1 MHLLASPIFFH
12 KGSLTAIPTLFPH
25 LTPCLVDR
33 WWSRLTFIILTCGGK
48 TSSAN
53 MECEVS
59 LPCAFP
65 HEDARSWDP
74 RAPVAYQF
82 QDSLDLGSLWRGLGG
97 LLSISKPVRMTD
109 GMESAWDWHKLTED
123 CIDGSSWNWCTGIEE
138 KGDLLSV
145 CACSLLL
152 QCSFLSLGVICYLSV
167 SYVFSFSH
175 MRLYHICPVGFT

>member
-1 MHLLASPIFFH
+1 MILKIRFFLDLQTCFCTNFMEIDAAP
-12 KGSLTAIPTLFPH
+12 KRIKLQRSA
-25 LTPCLVDR
+25 
-33 WWSRLTFIILTCGGK
+33 WWQI
-48 TSSAN
+48 
-53 MECEVS
+53 E
-59 LPCAFP
+59 AFF
-65 HEDARSWDP
+65 
-74 RAPVAYQF
+74 VAYQF

>member
-33 WWSRLTFIILTCGGK
+33 WWSRLTIILTCGGK

-82 QDSLDLGSLWRGLGG
+82 QDSLDLGGLWRGLGG
-97 LLSISKPVRMTD
+97 LLSILGPVRMTD
-109 GMESAWDWHKLTED
+109 GMESAWDWYKLTKD
-123 CIDGSSWNWCTGIEE
+123 CFDGIDAPASKRRGT
-138 KGDLLSV
+138 
-145 CACSLLL
+145 
-152 QCSFLSLGVICYLSV
+152 FYLSV
-167 SYVFSFSH
+167 LIHYCYSAHSYS
-175 MRLYHICPVGFT
+175 